1 MCYLQIAESDFAAQA
16 RATAGTVG
24 KAAQVGA
31 RSAQDSFNRFVEGGP
46 DRTQYRQVSMMDESR
61 RDFWDDFA
69 DIPEQQQQQPKKSGA
84 IGTAAMSSKG
94 GSGSGGPGA
103 GAASKPASKK
113 DEWDDW

>member
-1 MCYLQIAESDFAAQA
+1 MLQIAESDFAAQA

-46 DRTQYRQVSMMDESR
+46 DRTQYRQVPMDDSR

-69 DIPEQQQQQPKKSGA
+69 DIPEQQQQQQPKKSGA
-84 IGTAAMSSKG
+84 IGTAAMSNKS
-94 GSGSGGPGA
+94 GSTSGGPGA
-103 GAASKPASKK
+103 GAAQKPASKK